1 MREDMKFLIKKTI
14 DRLGR
19 IVIPK
24 NLREYYEIQLGDE
37 LALIPT
43 DEGILLINPN
53 EKKPRD
59 KKE

>member
-1 MREDMKFLIKKTI
+1 MREDMKFSVKKTI
-14 DRLGR
+14 DTLGR

-43 DEGILLINPN
+43 DEGILLIKPN
-53 EKKPRD
+53 DTKPRD